1 MSWFLLALK
10 RYTVFAGRS
19 RRKEYWFFT
28 LFYLLILF
36 GLSIIDSFTRGT
48 PTYGIGLLAGI
59 FLLAMFLPSL
69 AVTIRRLHDT
79 SRSGW

>member
-36 GLSIIDSFTRGT
+36 GRLRTQ
-48 PTYGIGLLAGI
+48 
-59 FLLAMFLPSL
+59 MVEME
-69 AVTIRRLHDT
+69 AVPLMEYVGASTIPV
-79 SRSGW
+79 GAVGGF